1 MVLTRAIEKQ
11 VIDFVKQKP
20 RSINEIAGLLKV
32 NWRTADRYIQKIC
45 DESGSL
51 AVRTFREGTR
61 GALKVAYFSG
71 LESNAFPDLQ
81 AELFERIKSASNKF
95 DFSPFE
101 IYQFLGDNEKNAF
114 LEEQPDEPR
123 QVKQDLLKL
132 FSSAERQLLFFSG
145 NFSWINIVQEK
156 TSLMQLF
163 KKLTGKGIQ
172 IKALCNIDFNSI
184 DNIEKL
190 LSLNPRGQ
198 ALIEIRHYRQP
209 LRGVIID
216 DKAMRFKEIKSELK
230 GKEKVFIFYEL
241 RNKEWVEWM
250 QKVFMRLFQKG
261 IPAEKRLKE
270 LKSIKVRK
278 NAGEIKL
285 HRHN

>member
-1 MVLTRAIEKQ
+1 
-11 VIDFVKQKP
+11 
-20 RSINEIAGLLKV
+20 
-32 NWRTADRYIQKIC
+32 
-45 DESGSL
+45 
-51 AVRTFREGTR
+51 
-61 GALKVAYFSG
+61 
-71 LESNAFPDLQ
+71 
-81 AELFERIKSASNKF
+81 
-95 DFSPFE
+95 
-101 IYQFLGDNEKNAF
+101 
-114 LEEQPDEPR
+114 
-123 QVKQDLLKL
+123 
-132 FSSAERQLLFFSG
+132 
-145 NFSWINIVQEK
+145 
-156 TSLMQLF
+156 MQLF
-163 KKLTGKGIQ
+163 KKLTSKGIQ
-172 IKALCNIDFNSI
+172 IKALCDIDFNSI

-250 QKVFMRLFQKG
+250 QKVFQRLYQKG

-278 NAGEIKL
+278 NAREIKF